1 MDIKKIVDKVKEL
14 VPVEQTFDHDEDYI
28 LALSQEFFLNAD
40 EIKMLLNSVLAL
52 ICPPTDLHGILQ
64 GKRALLELL
73 RQLCLHKGMEAA
85 EQIFLTDLLVKW
97 FGFIEKSP
105 ALKYNRKVNMTQHPV
120 FIFYVYASGYM
131 DKKSSQTASKKN
143 EVSPLFRFYCLRFLK
158 GIKKVM
164 SSNLVDGTECDY
176 LRAFRYFF
184 FYADE
189 EKKYDEELLEKN
201 HGDDNFLLKL
211 IKGAVINYDKIVWG
225 NESAKVGRAATEYEK
240 KLIRILIEN
249 EDIHSHAHGSP
260 DTTTTAYPYIRRS
273 GLTDTTISGART
285 DSDNDDDKFSTT
297 RVTAASILMNQLTH
311 GDLDDEFI
319 DHGELIHFDL
329 LYDHSQSDT
338 NDTKQDAI
346 EKAVPRPPSLKHRW
360 VDTLNLRSHKF
371 FWEKNYDKLHHYS
384 LIYSRITESWNKF
397 SEIEKSIVIFIILV
411 MHTGM
416 EPRLLFSL
424 WNINDLRNRLNF
436 KEQHIYIL
444 RQNGRYILFK
454 QPLILLKSKNDGNNL
469 YRKVSESVMVPLP
482 HVVCRLIDES
492 PVNKEND
499 GFFFSLRSPYYK
511 TSINLDMVASFL
523 KQVNQGPNKTALPIT
538 ISSLAFSFFSTYS
551 SRYGLDPIL
560 ACYVSGQD
568 YRLYGSTLHYIHV
581 PAQHLEEKYLSVS
594 EIVHKKILLNIE
606 ETKMARRRIVRK
618 FLVPEAENKCL
629 LGSSGMKSENLKAD
643 SDNSSDLGYGSKFVP
658 LKENI
663 VSYITLLR
671 AAIENNKWKELIMRH
686 NLYIA
691 YCFLSMQFCLAYRPR
706 NEIPYAFREF
716 CKNGRVVI
724 NDKLS
729 HAYREDRCL
738 PALSTLN
745 ILARNMRQGFDKV
758 CRYIARKINPQM
770 LRFEPELFF
779 FFLAEDGS
787 PLEFSLKR
795 MINFLETAGLPYP
808 FDLKTP
814 RHYMRT
820 YMFEH
825 NVSHEVANAYM
836 GHHHVAKEPLGIT
849 SSLCYDEFL
858 EMLSS
863 IIEEA
868 IDEIGLSPVSYLPEG
883 DDLY

>member
-1 MDIKKIVDKVKEL
+1 MDIKKIVDKLKEF
-14 VPVEQTFDHDEDYI
+14 VAVEQTFDHDEDYI
-28 LALSQEFFLNAD
+28 LALSQELSLNAD
-40 EIKMLLNSVLAL
+40 EIKALLNIVLSL
-52 ICPPTDLHGILQ
+52 ICPPTDLQGILQ
-64 GKRALLELL
+64 GKKALLELL
-73 RQLCLHKGMEAA
+73 RQLCLHKDIEAA
-85 EQIFLTDLLVKW
+85 EQIFLTALLVKW

-131 DKKSSQTASKKN
+131 DKKSFQTAFKKN
-143 EVSPLFRFYCLRFLK
+143 EVPPLFRFYCLRFLQ

-164 SSNLVDGTECDY
+164 SSNVVDGTECDY

-184 FYADE
+184 FYANE
-189 EKKYDEELLEKN
+189 EKKYDVALLEKQ
-201 HGDDNFLLKL
+201 HEDYDFLLEL
-211 IKGAVINYDKIVWG
+211 IKDAVSNYDRIEWG
-225 NESAKVGRAATEYEK
+225 NVSNKVGRSATEYEK

-260 DTTTTAYPYIRRS
+260 DTTTTDYPYVRRS
-273 GLTDTTISGART
+273 GLTNTTISGAKT
-285 DSDNDDDKFSTT
+285 DSDNDDEKFSTT
-297 RVTAASILMNQLTH
+297 HVTAASILMNQLTH
-311 GDLDDEFI
+311 GDLHDEFI
-319 DHGELIHFDL
+319 DHDEFIHFDL

-384 LIYSRITESWNKF
+384 LIYSHIAESWDKF
-397 SEIEKSIVIFIILV
+397 SDIEKSTVIFIILV
-411 MHTGM
+411 MHTGV
-416 EPRLLFSL
+416 EPSLLFSL
-424 WNINDLRNRLNF
+424 WNINDLNGLNF
-436 KEQHIYIL
+436 KEQHIYISKL
-444 RQNGRYILFK
+444 SGRYVLYK
-454 QPLILLKSKNDGNNL
+454 PPLVSLKSQIEGNNL
-469 YRKVSESVMVPLP
+469 YRKISESVMVPLP
-482 HVVCRLIDES
+482 HVICRLIDES

-499 GFFFSLRSPYYK
+499 GFFFSLRSPYNK
-511 TSINLDMVASFL
+511 ASINIDMVSSFL
-523 KQVNQGPNKTALPIT
+523 KRVNQGTNKTALPIT
-538 ISSLAFSFFSTYS
+538 IASLAFSFFSTYS

-594 EIVHKKILLNIE
+594 EIVHKKILLNME
-606 ETKMARRRIVRK
+606 GTKMARRRIARK
-618 FLVPEAENKCL
+618 YLLPEAENKCL
-629 LGSSGMKSENLKAD
+629 SGSSGIKSENPKAD
-643 SDNSSDLGYGSKFVP
+643 SDNSSDLGYGSRFVP

-663 VSYITLLR
+663 VLYLTQLK
-671 AAIENNKWKELIMRH
+671 AAIESNKWKEVIIRH

-706 NEIPYAFREF
+706 NEIPYSFSEF

-738 PALSTLN
+738 PASSTLN
-745 ILARNMRQGFDKV
+745 ILARNMRQGFDRV
-758 CRYIARKINPQM
+758 RRYIARKINPQM

-779 FFLAEDGS
+779 FFLAEDGR

-795 MINFLETAGLPYP
+795 MINLLESVGLPYP

-820 YMFEH
+820 YMYEH
-825 NVSHEVANAYM
+825 GVSHEIANAFM

-849 SSLCYDEFL
+849 SALCYEEFL
-858 EMLSS
+858 KILSS